1 MKLFKFFAKMFSSK
15 KPVELP
21 VTIAEEFMPV
31 VEEQPVVIVHEEQS
45 AQPAKKKVYKKKPKQ
60 ASL

>member
-1 MKLFKFFAKMFSSK
+1 MKLFKFFTKMFSSK

-21 VTIAEEFMPV
+21 ITIAEEFMPV
-31 VEEQPVVIVHEEQS
+31 VEEQPVIIVHEEES
-45 AQPAKKKVYKKKPKQ
+45 VKPGKKKVYKKKPKQ

>member
-15 KPVELP
+15 KVAEKP
-21 VTIAEEFMPV
+21 VTIAQEFIPV
-31 VEEQPVVIVHEEQS
+31 VEEQPVVIVSEEES
-45 AQPAKKKVYKKKPKQ
+45 ATAGKKKVYKKKPKQ

>member
-31 VEEQPVVIVHEEQS
+31 VEEQPIVVVVPEEET
-45 AQPAKKKVYKKKPKQ
+45 AKPAKKKVYKKKSKIDK
-60 ASL
+60 